1 MNMHCLSVLLP
12 PPSLAPSL
20 SQGIFLVYDISSER
34 SYQHIMKWVSDV
46 DEVGDATSLPGV
58 GKGHLRG
65 EGKVR
70 ARWDGLKLL
79 GLAGKHYQDN
89 LASTA
94 LDEDLWVSKTW
105 GASPSSMPSVLCSLQ
120 AYGCFFPGRELRLKP
135 TLSPASFLKS
145 QDLVAL

>member
-105 GASPSSMPSVLCSLQ
+105 GASPSHHALRALLP
-120 AYGCFFPGRELRLKP
+120 PGLWL
-135 TLSPASFLKS
+135 FLPR
-145 QDLVAL
+145 QGT